1 MKNPLMVKV
10 NTFWSRSLVRRLDL
24 RVVHPWLGED
34 IEANTS
40 SERQDPSH
48 LTEPLGAAD
57 ASSTR
62 ESYPLA
68 VMPLMISIIRGVE
81 GSAAGESLYPLACG
95 ENMQRVASISTALF
109 V

>member
-1 MKNPLMVKV
+1 MDQ
-10 NTFWSRSLVRRLDL
+10 RLDFRVL
-24 RVVHPWLGED
+24 RPWPSED

-40 SERQDPSH
+40 SERQNPFQS
-48 LTEPLGAAD
+48 TRSLGAAD
-57 ASSTR
+57 ASATR
-62 ESYPLA
+62 ESYSLA

-81 GSAAGESLYPLACG
+81 GSAAGESAYPLACG